1 MSGLEAWNGA
11 PPGEA
16 AALLRR
22 CLDAPG
28 WVERVV
34 AERPYRNVA
43 GVLAVAE
50 AAWRDLGPGE
60 WRQALDGH
68 PRLGGDDLE
77 RDRFA
82 ETRAWSADEQA
93 GVAGAGE
100 DARRALAEA
109 QREYERRFG
118 HVFLIRAAG
127 REAGEILDALLA
139 RMDHDPERE
148 LEVAAGELREIAR
161 LRLEKALES

>member
-1 MSGLEAWNGA
+1 MSGLEAWNA
-11 PPGEA
+11 ASPGEA

-22 CLDAPG
+22 CLDSPG

-34 AERPYRNVA
+34 AERPYGSLA
-43 GVLAVAE
+43 AVLAAAE
-50 AAWRDLGPGE
+50 AAWSELGAGD

-82 ETRAWSADEQA
+82 ETRSWSAEEQA
-93 GVAGAGE
+93 GVAGAGK
-100 DARRALAEA
+100 DVRRALAEA

-127 REAGEILDALLA
+127 RDAGEILDALRA
-139 RMDHDPERE
+139 RMEHVPERE

-161 LRLEKALES
+161 LRLEKALGP

>member
-1 MSGLEAWNGA
+1 MSGLEAWNAA
-11 PPGEA
+11 PAEEA

-34 AERPYRNVA
+34 AERPYGSLTGVVA
-43 GVLAVAE
+43 AAE
-50 AAWRDLGPGE
+50 AAWNELGPGE

-77 RDRFA
+77 RGRFA
-82 ETRAWSADEQA
+82 ATRAWSADEQA

-100 DARRALAEA
+100 DVRRALAET
-109 QREYERRFG
+109 QLEYERRFG

-127 REAGEILDALLA
+127 RDAGEILDALLA
-139 RMDHDPERE
+139 RMENGPERE

-161 LRLEKALES
+161 LRLEKALGP